1 MQVDLEIE
9 ILMKELQR
17 MILLEKQ
24 EFIRKIDEYKRIFL
38 GNLDLLKKETNDV
51 IIFQNSLK
59 FYSNPNTLL
68 IKLST

>member
-9 ILMKELQR
+9 ILTKELQR

-38 GNLDLLKKETNDV
+38 GNLDVLKKETNDV
-51 IIFQNSLK
+51 IIF
-59 FYSNPNTLL
+59 
-68 IKLST
+68 